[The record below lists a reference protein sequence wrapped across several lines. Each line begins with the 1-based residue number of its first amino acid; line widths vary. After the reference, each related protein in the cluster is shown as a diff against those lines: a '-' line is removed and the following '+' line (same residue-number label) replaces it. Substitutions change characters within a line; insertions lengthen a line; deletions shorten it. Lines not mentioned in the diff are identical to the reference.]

1 MSFKLS
7 KIDGNLPTGTRCI
20 YFSCDTNYYFK
31 YGKPLIRS
39 IVSQIPWISVHCHLI
54 TFDKNLDLFKNK
66 NVTTTF
72 EVIDSNFIKSIPED
86 KNRIFS
92 SDKYGFTPT
101 TTITYYACARFLR
114 SHEIFNETQSVLQ
127 IDCDSLLCNTF
138 SKEEF
143 DIATKNPLPTRKPKN
158 PNRILASSL
167 SLGSGKTGK
176 KFRKELHDRLLS
188 KIKTGMYWFI
198 DQDVLEEI
206 FNTNLDTLP
215 VKWNNWNF
223 KDPEAYFRTAKGN
236 KKDATFFQEALLK
249 WST

>member
-1 MSFKLS
+1 MSFKLP
-7 KIDGNLPTGTRCI
+7 KINGSLPIGTRCI

-31 YGKPLIRS
+31 YGRPLINS
-39 IVSQIPWISVHCHLI
+39 IVSQIPWVSVHCHLI
-54 TFDKNLDLFKNK
+54 TFDKNIDIFKNK

-72 EVIDSNFIKSIPED
+72 EIIDSNFIDSIPED
-86 KNRIFS
+86 KSKTFS
-92 SDKYGFTPT
+92 SNKYGFEPT
-101 TTITYYACARFLR
+101 TAITYYACARFLR
-114 SHEIFNETQSVLQ
+114 SCEIFNETQSVLQ
-127 IDCDSLLCNTF
+127 IDCDSLLYNIF

-167 SLGSGKTGK
+167 SLGTGK
-176 KFRKELHDRLLS
+176 NGAEFRKELRNSLFS
-188 KIKTGMYWFI
+188 KIQTGMYWFI

-206 FNTNLDTLP
+206 FNNNLDTLP

-236 KKDATFFQEALLK
+236 KKDAASFQEALLK